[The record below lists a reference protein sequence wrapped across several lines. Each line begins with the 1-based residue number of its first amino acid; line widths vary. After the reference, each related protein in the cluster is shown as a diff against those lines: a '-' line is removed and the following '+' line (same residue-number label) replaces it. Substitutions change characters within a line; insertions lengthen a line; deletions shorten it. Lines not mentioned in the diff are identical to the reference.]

1 MRPQL
6 CDHDPLT
13 ACGGIVRLLY
23 FTQHRW
29 PNTPRLLSRYTLS
42 ANKSLAKF
50 ALRTL
55 PC

>member
-29 PNTPRLLSRYTLS
+29 QHTQ
-42 ANKSLAKF
+42 
-50 ALRTL
+50 ALIAL
-55 PC
+55 YPKCE